1 MVKSYLKEEERIGEK
16 ILKFPCLYQKGNK
29 GYKEKDGKKTHDM
42 KFSLLNEILNFHI
55 LFENVIFVKLVGT
68 HEIKNF
74 NPIN

>member
-1 MVKSYLKEEERIGEK
+1 M
-16 ILKFPCLYQKGNK
+16 
-29 GYKEKDGKKTHDM
+29 GKKTHDM

-55 LFENVIFVKLVGT
+55 LLENVIFVKLVGT